1 MKTIVC
7 HEPGVMTLEK
17 VKNPSLMKQDSV
29 KIAIKRIGICGTDL
43 HAYAGNQ
50 PFFDYPRILGHE
62 LAGVVVEKGAHVSNV
77 EIGDIVTVIPYIHCG
92 TCISCRSGKTNC
104 CTQMQVLGV
113 HIDGG
118 MCEELIVPS
127 SYVISTQTTLDEASI
142 IEPLSIGAHAVRRA
156 QIQQGET
163 VLIIGAGPIGLGVAA
178 FAKEKGAKTILLDLN
193 EERLRF
199 AKDWAHADEVLLP
212 SEDNECSLRGLNN
225 DELPTIVFDAT
236 GNQNSMT
243 EAFKWVAHGG
253 KLVYVGLVKEHITFF
268 DPDFHARELTLFA
281 SRNATKE
288 DFDTVMAALSSKKI
302 DANAY
307 ITKRITFE
315 ETITYFND
323 KNYQINKA
331 VICL

>member
-1 MKTIVC
+1 
-7 HEPGVMTLEK
+7 MTLEE
-17 VKNPSLMKQDSV
+17 VRNPTLTKQDDV

-62 LAGVVVEKGAHVSNV
+62 LAGIVVEKGAQVSSV

-92 TCISCRSGKTNC
+92 ACISCRSGKTNC

-118 MCEELIVPS
+118 VCEEIVVPS
-127 SYVISTQTTLDEASI
+127 LHVISTQTTLDEASI

-178 FAKEKGAKTILLDLN
+178 FAKEKGAKTILMDIN

-199 AKDWAHADEVLLP
+199 SKDWAHVDKTFLP
-212 SEDNECSLRGLNN
+212 SEDNECVLRSLNSG
-225 DELPTIVFDAT
+225 DLPTIVFDAT
-236 GNQNSMT
+236 GNKNSMT

-253 KLVYVGLVKEHITFF
+253 KLVYVGLVKEHIAFF

-307 ITKRITFE
+307 ITKRIAFE
-315 ETITYFND
+315 ETISYFKD
-323 KNYQINKA
+323 KDNQTNKT